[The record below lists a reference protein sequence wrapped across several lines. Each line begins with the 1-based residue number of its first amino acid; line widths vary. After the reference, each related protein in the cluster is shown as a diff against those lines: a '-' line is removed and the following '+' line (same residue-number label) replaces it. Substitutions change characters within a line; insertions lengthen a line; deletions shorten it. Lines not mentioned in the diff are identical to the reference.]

1 MEDDQKV
8 GTMKKPFTAGH
19 FIKIAALVLLVF
31 GAYLAVRWVDFG
43 EILKPERVA
52 SWLTAAGP
60 WAPFGFILLMIVSVV
75 IVPIPSLPLDM
86 AAGATFGVV
95 LGTAYAV
102 IGAEIG
108 AIISFLIGRAVGR
121 EALTRL
127 FRTDVTFCER
137 CSDRHLAIFVFL
149 SRLFPVFSFD
159 LISYGAGLTNMSV
172 RAFAVA
178 TLIGMIPPT
187 FALTALGGSVLA
199 GEWMLLLLGL
209 AMVVFFL
216 LIPKLVIRYQSS
228 GWAQALQGKA
238 PAMAAAQTPPVPMP
252 AMAEEPLHRCS
263 ACGGPTE

>member
-1 MEDDQKV
+1 MASHRFLV
-8 GTMKKPFTAGH
+8 PL
-19 FIKIAALVLLVF
+19 IKIAALVLLVF
-31 GAYLAVRWVDFG
+31 GAYLAVRWIDFG
-43 EILKPERVA
+43 EVLKPERVA

-75 IVPIPSLPLDM
+75 ILPIPSLPLDM

-121 EALTRL
+121 EALARL
-127 FRTDVTFCER
+127 FRTDVIFCER
-137 CSDRHLAIFVFL
+137 CSDRHLAIFVFA
-149 SRLFPVFSFD
+149 SRLLPIFSFD

-199 GEWMLLLLGL
+199 GEWLLLLLGL
-209 AMVVFFL
+209 AMVAFFL
-216 LIPKLVIRYQSS
+216 LVPKLVMRYQSS
-228 GWAQALQGKA
+228 GWAQLLLGKA
-238 PAMAAAQTPPVPMP
+238 PAMAPVETPPAPKPMP
-252 AMAEEPLHRCS
+252 ADEPLRRCS
-263 ACGGPTE
+263 ACGGPME

>member
-1 MEDDQKV
+1 
-8 GTMKKPFTAGH
+8 MKRPRTAGP

-31 GAYLAVRWVDFG
+31 GTYLAVRWVDFG
-43 EILKPERVA
+43 EVLKPERVA

-108 AIISFLIGRAVGR
+108 AILSFLIGRAVGR
-121 EALTRL
+121 EALARL
-127 FRTDVTFCER
+127 FRADITFCER
-137 CSDRHLAIFVFL
+137 CSDRHLAIFVFA
-149 SRLFPVFSFD
+149 SRLFPIFSFD
-159 LISYGAGLTNMSV
+159 LISYGAGLTNMSI

-199 GEWMLLLLGL
+199 GEWLLLLLGL
-209 AMVVFFL
+209 AMVAFFL
-216 LIPKLVIRYQSS
+216 LVPKLVIRYQSAE
-228 GWAQALQGKA
+228 WAQLLLGKA
-238 PAMAAAQTPPVPMP
+238 PAMAPVETPPAPKPML
-252 AMAEEPLHRCS
+252 ADEPLHRCS
-263 ACGGPTE
+263 ACGGLME

>member
-1 MEDDQKV
+1 MKDQ
-8 GTMKKPFTAGH
+8 MKRPFATRH

-31 GAYLAVRWVDFG
+31 GTYLAVRWIEFG
-43 EILKPERVA
+43 EVLKPERVA

-75 IVPIPSLPLDM
+75 ILPIPSLPLDM

-121 EALTRL
+121 EALARL

-137 CSDRHLAIFVFL
+137 CSDRHLAIFVFA
-149 SRLFPVFSFD
+149 SRLLPIFSFD

-209 AMVVFFL
+209 AMVAFFL
-216 LIPKLVIRYQSS
+216 LMPKLVMRYQSS
-228 GWAQALQGKA
+228 EWAQLFLGKA
-238 PAMAAAQTPPVPMP
+238 PAMAPTQTTPVPTSTT
-252 AMAEEPLHRCS
+252 ADEPPRRCS
-263 ACGGPTE
+263 ACGGPME

>member
-1 MEDDQKV
+1 
-8 GTMKKPFTAGH
+8 MKRPLTAGH

-31 GAYLAVRWVDFG
+31 GTYLAVRWVDFG
-43 EILKPERVA
+43 EVLKPERVA

-75 IVPIPSLPLDM
+75 IVPVPSLPLDM

-95 LGTAYAV
+95 PGTAYAV

-121 EALTRL
+121 EALARL

-137 CSDRHLAIFVFL
+137 CSDRHLAIFVFA
-149 SRLFPVFSFD
+149 SRLFPIFSFD

-199 GEWMLLLLGL
+199 GEWLLLLLGL
-209 AMVVFFL
+209 AMVAFFL
-216 LIPKLVIRYQSS
+216 LIPKLVMRYQSS
-228 GWAQALQGKA
+228 GWAQLLLGKA
-238 PAMAAAQTPPVPMP
+238 PAMAPVETPPAPKPM
-252 AMAEEPLHRCS
+252 MADEPLRRCS
-263 ACGGPTE
+263 ACGGPME